1 MTEARADT
9 LVLGAGP
16 AGIGAATMAA
26 SCGIDV
32 VLLDEAAI
40 AGGQIYRAIPEEFRR
55 TKNSEANPDLR
66 SGDAL
71 RAELARSRVRVLPQR
86 RIWSVAPSFRA
97 YALGPSGP
105 ETWHAPTLV
114 VALGTTERI
123 VPFPGW
129 TTPGVIGL
137 AAATVLLKAQQTLPG
152 ERVLVSGC
160 GPLVY
165 AVAYGV
171 LKAGGNVVAV
181 LDLTGLTGWLSA
193 APKLASRPTVA
204 WRGLSWIRAIRA
216 AGVPVLLQ
224 HAIRSVEPHEDGLAV
239 VVGPVDGDR
248 RPLSG
253 FERRFHADGVA
264 VGHGLVP
271 AIEVTRMLGV
281 KHGFEPAAGGWVP
294 RHDPGQRTEIPGL
307 YVAGDGTGIEGAD
320 PALLKGQIAGL
331 TLARD
336 LGRIDG
342 NTYRRRASPI
352 VRRLRHAARFG
363 QANARLMAMQ
373 LGQLETITQET
384 IVCRCED
391 VSRGEI
397 DAALAAGARE
407 VNEVKA
413 WTRCGMGPCQG
424 RVCGDVIASLVGL
437 HVGGRE
443 RAGAWTSRPPLR
455 PIHLNELSAT
465 LGARPLDPVQAGR
478 S

>member
-1 MTEARADT
+1 MTESRADT

-26 SCGIDV
+26 SCGIDA

-40 AGGQIYRAIPEEFRR
+40 AGGQIYRTIPEEFRR
-55 TKNSEANPDLR
+55 IKDSEANPDLR

-86 RIWSVAPSFRA
+86 RIWSVAHGFRV

-181 LDLTGLTGWLSA
+181 LDLSGLTGWLSA
-193 APKLASRPTVA
+193 APRLASRPTLA

-239 VVGPVDGDR
+239 VIGPVDGDR

-253 FERRFHADGVA
+253 SERRFHADGVA

-271 AIEVTRMLGV
+271 ATDVTRVLGV
-281 KHGFEPAAGGWVP
+281 EHSFEPAAGGWVP
-294 RHDPGQRTEIPGL
+294 RHDLKQRTEVPGL
-307 YVAGDGTGIEGAD
+307 YVAGDGTGIEG
-320 PALLKGQIAGL
+320 
-331 TLARD
+331 
-336 LGRIDG
+336 
-342 NTYRRRASPI
+342 PI
-352 VRRLRHAARFG
+352 
-363 QANARLMAMQ
+363 Q
-373 LGQLETITQET
+373 
-384 IVCRCED
+384 RC
-391 VSRGEI
+391 
-397 DAALAAGARE
+397 
-407 VNEVKA
+407 
-413 WTRCGMGPCQG
+413 
-424 RVCGDVIASLVGL
+424 
-437 HVGGRE
+437 
-443 RAGAWTSRPPLR
+443 
-455 PIHLNELSAT
+455 
-465 LGARPLDPVQAGR
+465 
-478 S
+478 